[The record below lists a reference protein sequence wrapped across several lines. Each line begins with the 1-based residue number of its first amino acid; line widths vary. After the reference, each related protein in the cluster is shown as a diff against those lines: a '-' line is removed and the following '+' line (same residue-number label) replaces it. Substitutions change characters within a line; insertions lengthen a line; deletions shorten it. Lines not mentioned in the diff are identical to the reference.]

1 MTTTLESH
9 SVETATGAAKT
20 MVLNMGPQHPS
31 THGVLRVLL
40 ELDGET
46 VVKAVPDLGYLHT
59 GIEKSCEDKT
69 YSQAIT
75 LTDRIDYLNPLGNN
89 LVYCLAVEKLLG
101 LEVPKRAQYIR
112 VMMAELQR
120 ISSHLVWLGTHAID
134 LGAMSVFLYCFRE
147 REEIL
152 KIFERFAGQ
161 RMMTSYIR
169 IGGVALEPPAGWREM
184 VSRFLKMMPSRI
196 DEYETLL
203 TENRIWMAR
212 TKGVG
217 VINAKDAV
225 AYSMTGPTLR
235 AAGLAYD
242 NRKVFPYSSYDEFTF
257 DVPTRTDSDCFGRY
271 MIRVSE
277 MRESLKIIA
286 QTMEKITDQGAIK
299 AEAPGIIPPQREKMK
314 TEMEALIYHFKIF
327 TEGFSPAPGEA
338 YVTIESP
345 RGELGCFIASD
356 GSPKP
361 LRCHFRS
368 PSYINLQALP
378 KIVEGQII
386 ADVVAC
392 IGTIDIVLGEV
403 DR

>member
-1 MTTTLESH
+1 MTT
-9 SVETATGAAKT
+9 VETATGPAKT

-40 ELDGET
+40 ELEGET
-46 VVKAVPDLGYLHT
+46 VIKAIPDLGYLHT

-69 YSQAIT
+69 YAQTIT
-75 LTDRIDYLNPLGNN
+75 LTDRMDYLNPLGNN

-112 VMMAELQR
+112 VMLVELQR

-152 KIFERFAGQ
+152 KIFELFAGQ

-169 IGGVALEPPAGWREM
+169 IGGVALEPPAGWRGAVE
-184 VSRFLKMMPSRI
+184 RFLKMMPSRI
-196 DEYETLL
+196 DEYEALL
-203 TENRIWMAR
+203 TGNRIWIGR
-212 TKGVG
+212 TKDVG
-217 VINAKDAV
+217 YISGEDAV
-225 AYSMTGPTLR
+225 ALSMTGPTLR
-235 AAGLAYD
+235 AAGIPYD
-242 NRKVFPYSSYDEFTF
+242 NRKFFPYSSYDEFEF
-257 DVPTRTDSDCFGRY
+257 EVPTRTDSDCFGRY
-271 MIRVSE
+271 MIRVAE
-277 MRESLKIIA
+277 MRESLKIVRQA
-286 QTMEKITDQGAIK
+286 MAKITDTGVIK

-314 TEMEALIYHFKIF
+314 TEMEALIYHFKIW

-338 YVTIESP
+338 FVTVESP
-345 RGELGCFIASD
+345 RGELGCFVASD

-361 LRCHFRS
+361 LRVHFRS

-378 KIVEGQII
+378 KLVTGQLIS
-386 ADVVAC
+386 DVVAC

>member
-1 MTTTLESH
+1 MTTVSDAVLTP
-9 SVETATGAAKT
+9 TKY
-20 MVLNMGPQHPS
+20 MVINMGPQHPS

-75 LTDRIDYLNPLGNN
+75 LTDRMDYLNPLGNN
-89 LVYCLAVEKLLG
+89 LAYCTAVEKLLG
-101 LEVPKRAQYIR
+101 LEVPKRAQYVR
-112 VMMAELQR
+112 VLLVELQR

-152 KIFERFAGQ
+152 KIFEMFAGQ

-169 IGGVALEPPAGWREM
+169 IGGIALEPPAGWRQ
-184 VSRFLKMMPSRI
+184 VVDRFLKMMPSRI
-196 DEYETLL
+196 DEYESLL
-203 TENRIWMAR
+203 TGNRIWMAR

-217 VINAKDAV
+217 YITGEDAV

-235 AAGLAYD
+235 AAGIPYD
-242 NRKVFPYSSYDEFTF
+242 NRRVFPYSSYDEFEF
-257 DVPTRTDSDCFGRY
+257 DVPTRTDSDCFARY
-271 MIRVSE
+271 MIRVAE
-277 MRESLKIIA
+277 MRESIKIA
-286 QTMEKITDQGAIK
+286 RQAMAKITDTGAIR
-299 AEAPGIIPPQREKMK
+299 ADAPGIIPPQREKMK

-338 YVTIESP
+338 FSAVESP
-345 RGELGCFIASD
+345 RGELGCFVASD

-361 LRCHFRS
+361 LRVHFRS
-368 PSYINLQALP
+368 PSFINLQALP
-378 KIVEGQII
+378 KLAVGRLI